1 MMLHNLSLQ
10 FKKSGKLFLLI
21 AAIIS
26 LAGLLM
32 DDDKVKIAQTAIF
45 FEYIMMTLIIFVILF
60 VSTFLFKRVYSVFIN
75 M

>member
-10 FKKSGKLFLLI
+10 FKKSGKIFLLI